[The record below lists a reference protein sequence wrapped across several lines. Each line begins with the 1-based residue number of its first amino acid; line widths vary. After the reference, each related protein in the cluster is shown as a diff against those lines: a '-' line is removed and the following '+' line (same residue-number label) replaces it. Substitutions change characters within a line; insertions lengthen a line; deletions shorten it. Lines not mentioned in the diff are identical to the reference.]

1 MNPMIRSGC
10 EWGWRLGCL
19 LVLGMPAAVQAAPP
33 VTPAGAKA
41 ALLKAVAF
49 YHGKAATHGGYVY
62 RYSGDFTLREAEGI
76 PGPETI
82 WIQPP
87 GTPAVGLAFLDAYE
101 ATGDATCLKAALDA
115 AHALSRTQL
124 SSGGWY
130 YSGGFSPAERS
141 KWLYRRDVEGKLIP
155 GQTRPSGEAGWH
167 AWKVGKHKGDNLT
180 TLDDDVTQSAIRL
193 LVRADKAT
201 GFKDEEIHEAAKFA
215 LETLLKVQYP
225 AGGWSTSH
233 ETMPDAPP
241 AAGRYPLKQASFPET
256 WSRTWT
262 KDFTGCY
269 VTNDNLHAT
278 AVDALILASQVYQEP
293 RYLDAAKRA
302 GDFLLLAQL
311 PEPQPAWAQHYDENM
326 QPVWGRAFECPAV
339 SGRESQSMMWT
350 LLRLAAVTGD
360 KKYLKPVP
368 PAVVYLRKI
377 ILPSGKLARFYEI
390 GTNKPLYFKRGP
402 GGKGHELTY
411 EDDRTASNYGW
422 LWEPELDLIQATWQR
437 INTGAPVPGFVQS
450 RAPAKDPT
458 DVEVAEIVAA
468 MDSQGAWAEKEGD
481 RGIMRDANGKKI
493 SPPGGVIYSETFV
506 KNVQVLS
513 RWLAGR

>member
-1 MNPMIRSGC
+1 MKRLLTTGSISGL
-10 EWGWRLGCL
+10 GWL
-19 LVLGMPAAVQAAPP
+19 LLLPLAGPLSAAPP
-33 VTPAGAKA
+33 ASPATAKA

-49 YHGKAATHGGYVY
+49 YHGKASAHGGYVY
-62 RYSGDFTLREAEGI
+62 RYSADFSLREAEGI
-76 PGPETI
+76 PGPDTI

-101 ATGDATCLKAALDA
+101 TTGDPACLKAAVDA

-130 YSGGFSPAERS
+130 YSGSFGSADRQ
-141 KWLYRRDVEGKLIP
+141 KWLYRRDAQGKLIS
-155 GQTRPSGEAGWH
+155 GQNGPKGEAGWH
-167 AWKVGKHKGDNLT
+167 LWKVGKHKGDNQT

-201 GFKDEEIHEAAKFA
+201 GFKDEEIHEAAQFA

-225 AGGWSTSH
+225 AGGWSTNH
-233 ETMPDAPP
+233 ETYPDAPP
-241 AAGRYPLKQASFPET
+241 SAARYPLKQASFPKS

-278 AVDALILASQVYQEP
+278 AMDALILASQVYQEP
-293 RYLDAAKRA
+293 KYLEGAKKA

-311 PEPQPAWAQHYDENM
+311 PQPQPAWAQQYDENM
-326 QPVWGRAFECPAV
+326 QPVWSRAFECPAV
-339 SGRESQSMMWT
+339 SGRESQSMMWA

-360 KKYLKPVP
+360 KKYLQPIP
-368 PAVVYLRKI
+368 PAVVYLRKS
-377 ILPSGKLARFYEI
+377 ILPSGKLARFYELE
-390 GTNKPLYFKRGP
+390 TNKPLYFKRGP

-422 LWEPELDLIQATWQR
+422 LWDPELDLIQAAWQR
-437 INTGAPVPGFVQS
+437 IHQGTPVPGFVQS
-450 RAPAKDPT
+450 KAAAKPPT
-458 DVEVAEIVAA
+458 DAEVADIVAA
-468 MDSQGAWAEKEGD
+468 LDSQGAWREKDGD
-481 RGIMRDANGKKI
+481 RGVMRDANGKKTT
-493 SPPGGVIYSETFV
+493 PPGGVIYSETFV
-506 KNVQVLS
+506 KNVQALS
-513 RWLAGR
+513 AWLGKQG